1 MKKGINLYSR
11 PKRATKILKELGLT
25 EIYNDK
31 KKNETDRYM
40 IIKIALKEK

>member
-11 PKRATKILKELGLT
+11 PKRANKILKQFRLT

-31 KKNETDRYM
+31 KKNETLRKNIRY
-40 IIKIALKEK
+40 IIAK